1 MTGNDEALSM
11 RAIEVV
17 RGLQRKAATA
27 CEAKGITL
35 EDAAL
40 GSVYAAFDIAQRFKG
55 DPYAGIEWLRTG
67 MDVIERQLLNRE
79 TKQ

>member
-11 RAIEVV
+11 KAIEIV
-17 RGLQRKAATA
+17 RSLQRKAASQ
-27 CEAKGITL
+27 CEQRGITL

-67 MDVIERQLLNRE
+67 IDVIERQLLNRE

>member
-1 MTGNDEALSM
+1 MTSKDEEISM
-11 RAIEVV
+11 KCIEIV
-17 RGLQRKAATA
+17 RGIQRKAAVA
-27 CEAKGITL
+27 SEAHGISL
-35 EDAAL
+35 EDAAI

-67 MDVIERQLLNRE
+67 IDVIERQLLTRE